1 MKLYICENKI
11 FMEEVNLK
19 IFSDIPCEVYVDND
33 LKAVAKKN
41 TLTKVPVRQGEY
53 YLQLVSTVNSRYKIE
68 RVVSLDYDK
77 VLNVQFSE
85 LVHLHPEWLR
95 DTDVVWI
102 RDIDKYIKAK
112 NLVSGEI
119 VSSAYDYVDST
130 KDFKNGISIVRK
142 NNLAGVVNIRGNEIL
157 PCSFEQIS
165 RVGDTLLKVKH
176 NGKYLLLNSQ
186 NCKKVNDY
194 CYDDIQLF
202 DGKSIVGYRDDGCA
216 FLNNNGEEDLFL
228 SQYKFSEG
236 FINSFAIVSTVYSI
250 CDRKYGL
257 INSAGDEVLPC
268 IYDYIYNYRNGLK
281 EVKKDGKYGIIDQT
295 GHEVIPCVYDALG
308 SSLSDGLIYAKQNG
322 KYGFINLKGE
332 TIIPFKYDNVHD
344 WWWPSNDDYRS
355 RYFSESGIAI
365 VSVKSKSNSIDS
377 KYGLVTKDGIEIFP
391 CNFSKSPQIILKDQV
406 CLIDNKDQLFIVYPD
421 GQYRYLKYQHV
432 GRLKA
437 GLAEVEY
444 NGKYGYVDENFNEVI
459 PCIYEYVGR
468 CSQNHLFIVSKNKYY
483 GVIDKDGKEIIP
495 FKYNRLKAWDN
506 GLLKAAVYEN
516 DNYRTAKWGVITEDG
531 REIIPCIYSGIGSR
545 SYDEDY
551 DECLNFVDEKIIPVE
566 KRETNHKWGY
576 VDMEGNEIIPCIYDR
591 IKIFHNGI
599 GVVYQGQQC
608 YYIDKYGNI
617 L

>member
-41 TLTKVPVRQGEY
+41 ILTKVPVRQGEY
-53 YLQLVSTVNSRYKIE
+53 YVQLVSTVNSRYKIE

-186 NCKKVNDY
+186 NCKKVNDH

-216 FLNNNGEEDLFL
+216 FLNNNGGEDLFL

-281 EVKKDGKYGIIDQT
+281 KVKKDGKYGIIDQT
-295 GHEVIPCVYDALG
+295 GHEVISCVYDALG

-332 TIIPFKYDNVHD
+332 IIIPFKYDDIHD
-344 WWWPSNDDYRS
+344 WSWYSNNDYWY

-365 VSVKSKSNSIDS
+365 VSIKSRSNSIES
-377 KYGLVTKDGIEIFP
+377 KYGLVTKDGKEIFP
-391 CNFSKSPQIILKDQV
+391 CMFSRHPRIILKDQV
-406 CLIDNKDQLFIVYPD
+406 CLIDNKGGLFIVYPT
-421 GQYRYLKYQHV
+421 GQYRKLKYQDV
-432 GRLKA
+432 GRIKN
-437 GLAEVEY
+437 GLAVVKC
-444 NGKYGYVDENFNEVI
+444 NGLYGCVDENLNEVI
-459 PCIYEYVGR
+459 PCVYEDIKI
-468 CSQNHLFIVSKNKYY
+468 CSQNSFIVYKNKRY
-483 GVIDKDGKEIIP
+483 GVVDNEGKEIIP
-495 FKYNRLKAWDN
+495 IKYKRLEAWGN
-506 GLLKAAVYEN
+506 GLLKAY
-516 DNYRTAKWGVITEDG
+516 DMRWGVITEDG
-531 REIIPCIYSGIGSR
+531 REIIPCIYNNIGC
-545 SYDEDY
+545 YGFHEY
-551 DECLNFVDEKIIPVE
+551 DECLNFFEEKMIPVE
-566 KRETNHKWGY
+566 RAQWGY
-576 VDMEGNEIIPCIYDR
+576 VDLEGNEVIPCIYTR
-591 IKIFHNGI
+591 AEIFQNGI
-599 GVVYQGQQC
+599 GVVYQDDQC
-608 YYIDKYGNI
+608 YYIDRYGNI

>member
-41 TLTKVPVRQGEY
+41 ILTKVPVRQGEY
-53 YLQLVSTVNSRYKIE
+53 YVQLVSTVNSRYKIE

-216 FLNNNGEEDLFL
+216 FLNNNGGEDLFL

-281 EVKKDGKYGIIDQT
+281 KVKKDGKYGIIDQT
-295 GHEVIPCVYDALG
+295 GHEVISCVYDALG
-308 SSLSDGLIYAKQNG
+308 SSFSDGLIYAKQNG
-322 KYGFINLKGE
+322 KYGYINLKGE
-332 TIIPFKYDNVHD
+332 TIIPFKYDHTHEWD
-344 WWWPSNDDYRS
+344 MYCD
-355 RYFSESGIAI
+355 FSETGIAI
-365 VSVKSKSNSIDS
+365 VSVNSPYS
-377 KYGLVTKDGIEIFP
+377 SVYRYGLVTKDGKEIFP
-391 CNFSKSPQIILKDQV
+391 CRFSNQPRIILKDQV
-406 CLIDNKDQLFIVYPD
+406 CLIDNAGKLFIVYPD
-421 GQYRYLKYQHV
+421 GQYRSLKYQYV
-432 GRLKA
+432 GRIKN
-437 GLAEVEY
+437 GLAVVKC
-444 NGKYGYVDENFNEVI
+444 NGLYGCVDENLNDVI
-459 PCIYEYVGR
+459 PCIYENVGR
-468 CSQNHLFIVSKNKYY
+468 CSQNHLFIVCKNKYY
-483 GVIDKDGKEIIP
+483 GVIDKEGKEIVP
-495 FKYNRLKAWDN
+495 FKYKRLEVWGN
-506 GLLKAAVYEN
+506 GLLKAL
-516 DNYRTAKWGVITEDG
+516 DMRWGVIAEDG
-531 REIIPCIYSGIGSR
+531 REVIPCIYNNIGC
-545 SYDEDY
+545 YGFHEY
-551 DECLNFVDEKIIPVE
+551 DECLNFFEEKMIPVE
-566 KRETNHKWGY
+566 RAKWGY
-576 VDMEGNEIIPCIYDR
+576 VDLEGNEVIPCIYTR
-591 IKIFHNGI
+591 AEIFQNGI
-599 GVVYQGQQC
+599 GVVYQDDQC
-608 YYIDKYGNI
+608 YYIDRYGNI

>member
-1 MKLYICENKI
+1 MNDFY
-11 FMEEVNLK
+11 LK
-19 IFSDIPCEVYVDND
+19 ILSDIHCQVYIDNE
-33 LKAVAKKN
+33 LKTIAKKD
-41 TLTKVPVRQGEY
+41 TLTMIPIRQGEY
-53 YLQLVSTVNSRYKIE
+53 YVQLVSTVNSRYKIE

-102 RDIDKYIKAK
+102 GDINKYFKAK

-216 FLNNNGEEDLFL
+216 FLNNNGGEDLFL
-228 SQYKFSEG
+228 SQYKYSEG
-236 FINSFAIVSTVYSI
+236 FRNSFAIVSTAESSH
-250 CDRKYGL
+250 DRKYGL
-257 INSAGDEVLPC
+257 INCAGDEVLPC
-268 IYDYIYNYRNGLK
+268 IYDIIYNYSNGLK

-295 GHEVIPCVYDALG
+295 GHEVIPCVYDSLG
-308 SSLSDGLIYAKQNG
+308 SSFSDGLIYAKLNG

-332 TIIPFKYDNVHD
+332 TIIPFKYDDIHD
-344 WWWPSNDDYRS
+344 WSYPNNNDYFF
-355 RYFSESGIAI
+355 RYFSKSGIAI
-365 VSVKSKSNSIDS
+365 VSVRSSGPSVH
-377 KYGLVTKDGIEIFP
+377 KYGLVTKDGKEIFP
-391 CNFSKSPQIILKDQV
+391 CVISRHPRIILKDLV
-406 CLIDNKDQLFIVYPD
+406 CIIDSKDQLFIVYPD
-421 GQYRYLKYQHV
+421 GQYINLKYQDV
-432 GRLKA
+432 GRLKG
-437 GLAEVEY
+437 GLAYVKY
-444 NGKYGYVDENFNEVI
+444 NGMYGYVDENFNEVI
-459 PCIYEYVGR
+459 PCIYEHVER
-468 CSQNHLFIVSKNKYY
+468 CSQNHLFIVCKNKYY
-483 GVIDKDGKEIIP
+483 GVIDKDGTEIIP
-495 FKYNRLKAWDN
+495 FKYNRLEVWGN
-506 GLLKAAVYEN
+506 GLLRAAIYAN

-531 REIIPCIYSGIGSR
+531 REIIPCVYRNIGVYGFHQDE
-545 SYDEDY
+545 YDD
-551 DECLNFVDEKIIPVE
+551 CLNFLEEKMIPVMN
-566 KRETNHKWGY
+566 TNWKWGY
-576 VDMEGNEIIPCIYDR
+576 VDVEGNEIIPCIYTNAE
-591 IKIFHNGI
+591 IFQNGI
-599 GVVYQGQQC
+599 GVVYQDDQC
-608 YYIDKYGNI
+608 YYIDRYGNI

>member
-53 YLQLVSTVNSRYKIE
+53 YVQLVSTVNPDYKIE
-68 RVVSLDYDK
+68 RIVSLDYDK
-77 VLNVQFSE
+77 VLNVHFLE
-85 LVHLHPEWLR
+85 IVRLHPEYLR
-95 DTDVVWI
+95 DTDILWI
-102 RDIDKYIKAK
+102 RDNQSFKAK

-119 VSSAYDYVDST
+119 VSSSYDYVHST
-130 KDFKNGISIVRK
+130 NDFQNGISIVSK
-142 NNLAGVVNIRGNEIL
+142 NKLTGVVSIHGKEIL
-157 PCSFEQIS
+157 PCSYEQIS
-165 RVGDTLLKVKH
+165 RIGNNLLKVKN
-176 NGKYLLLNSQ
+176 NGKYLLLNAQ
-186 NCKKVNDY
+186 NAKKVNDY
-194 CYDDIQLF
+194 CYDSIQVYV
-202 DGKSIVGYRDDGCA
+202 GRSIVGYREGGCA
-216 FLNNNGEEDLFL
+216 FLNNNGEEELFL
-228 SQYKFSEG
+228 SQYSYSDG
-236 FINSFAIVSTVYSI
+236 FKNSLAIVTARDSKYN
-250 CDRKYGL
+250 RKYGV
-257 INSAGDEVLPC
+257 INRNGDEVLPC
-268 IYDYIYNYRNGLK
+268 MYDYIGFFGKGLNS
-281 EVKKDGKYGIIDQT
+281 VKKDGKCGIVDHNGSEI
-295 GHEVIPCVYDALG
+295 IPCIYESCG
-308 SSLSDGLIYAKQNG
+308 SSNSDGLVYAKYNG

-344 WWWPSNDDYRS
+344 WWWPSNDDYRY

-495 FKYNRLKAWDN
+495 FKYNRLEAWGN

-516 DNYRTAKWGVITEDG
+516 DNYRAAKWGVITEDG
-531 REIIPCIYSGIGSR
+531 REIIPCIYSRIGSR

>member
-41 TLTKVPVRQGEY
+41 TLTKVPLRQGEY
-53 YLQLVSTVNSRYKIE
+53 YVQLVSTVNSRYKIE

-102 RDIDKYIKAK
+102 GDINKYFKAK

-119 VSSAYDYVDST
+119 VSSAYDYVNST

-142 NNLAGVVNIRGNEIL
+142 NNLTGVVNIRGNEIL
-157 PCSFEQIS
+157 PCSFERIS

-176 NGKYLLLNSQ
+176 NGKYFLLNSQ
-186 NCKKVNDY
+186 KCKKVNDY

-202 DGKSIVGYRDDGCA
+202 DGRSIVGYRDDGCA
-216 FLNNNGEEDLFL
+216 FLNNNGGEDLFL
-228 SQYKFSEG
+228 SQYKYSEG
-236 FINSFAIVSTVYSI
+236 FINSFAIVSTVYSSR
-250 CDRKYGL
+250 DRKYGL

-295 GHEVIPCVYDALG
+295 GHEVIPCVYDSLG
-308 SSLSDGLIYAKQNG
+308 SSFSDGLIYAKLNG

-332 TIIPFKYDNVHD
+332 IIIPFKYDDIHD
-344 WWWPSNDDYRS
+344 WSWVNNNDYRY
-355 RYFSESGIAI
+355 RYFSESGIAR
-365 VSVKSKSNSIDS
+365 VSVRSSGPSVH
-377 KYGLVTKDGIEIFP
+377 KYGLVTKDGKEIFP
-391 CNFSKSPQIILKDQV
+391 CVFLRYPKIILKDQV
-406 CLIDNKDQLFIVYPD
+406 CLIDYKDRLFIVYPD
-421 GQYRYLKYQHV
+421 GQYRALKYQDV
-432 GRLKA
+432 GRLKG
-437 GLAEVEY
+437 GLAYVKY
-444 NGKYGYVDENFNEVI
+444 NGMYGYVDENFNEVI
-459 PCIYEYVGR
+459 PCIYEHVER
-468 CSQNHLFIVSKNKYY
+468 CSQNHLFIVCKNKYY
-483 GVIDKDGKEIIP
+483 GVIDKDGTEIIP
-495 FKYNRLKAWDN
+495 FKYNRLEVWGN
-506 GLLKAAVYEN
+506 GLLKAAIYEN

-531 REIIPCIYSGIGSR
+531 QEIIPCVYRNIGVYGFHQDE
-545 SYDEDY
+545 YDD
-551 DECLNFVDEKIIPVE
+551 CLNFLEEKMIPVMN
-566 KRETNHKWGY
+566 TNWKWGY
-576 VDMEGNEIIPCIYDR
+576 VDVEGNEIIPCIYTNAE
-591 IKIFHNGI
+591 IFQNGI
-599 GVVYQGQQC
+599 GVVYQDDQC
-608 YYIDKYGNI
+608 YYIDRYGNI